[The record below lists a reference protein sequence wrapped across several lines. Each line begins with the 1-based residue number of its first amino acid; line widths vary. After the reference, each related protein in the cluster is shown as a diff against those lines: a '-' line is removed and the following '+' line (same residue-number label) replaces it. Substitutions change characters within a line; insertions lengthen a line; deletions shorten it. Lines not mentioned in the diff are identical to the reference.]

1 MWIISS
7 NGEEP
12 TTDQGA
18 LDEIHTQKHHH
29 GKSKINISLCI
40 MKSYQRTDIDDIR
53 SKFDQVRPVVSHL
66 EFHLLEKPFTPKKIG
81 EDLKGPQN
89 Q

>member
-1 MWIISS
+1 
-7 NGEEP
+7 
-12 TTDQGA
+12 
-18 LDEIHTQKHHH
+18 
-29 GKSKINISLCI
+29 

-66 EFHLLEKPFTPKKIG
+66 EFHLPEKPFTPKKIG
-81 EDLKGPQN
+81 EYLKRPQN